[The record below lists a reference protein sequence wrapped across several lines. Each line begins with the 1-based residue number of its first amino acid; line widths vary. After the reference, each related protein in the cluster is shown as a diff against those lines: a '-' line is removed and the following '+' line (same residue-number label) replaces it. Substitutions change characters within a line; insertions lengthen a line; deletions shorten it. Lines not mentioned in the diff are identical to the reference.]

1 MMMGNEFGKIQTIF
15 GDTLQRVIN
24 DGNVHNDH

>member
-1 MMMGNEFGKIQTIF
+1 MMGSEFGKIQTIF
-15 GDTLQRVIN
+15 KDTPQRVIN